1 MEGRW
6 SKEAVKE
13 FEDQASIFTMT
24 GVEDPDLIR
33 DLELWSGNVTIVTH
47 GLNVGG
53 GAVET
58 AGSNRNEARRPV
70 LQSEDIR
77 GIGAGRQ
84 IIKVAGLPPLFVCE
98 RLPYYTVNPWKAQL
112 RDVRDLHSGKA

>member
-1 MEGRW
+1 
-6 SKEAVKE
+6 VKE

-112 RDVRDLHSGKA
+112 RDVRDLHAGKA